1 MNREELVAKIVS
13 KVASFFK
20 EGDFINLG
28 IGIPTKVANFIPK
41 GLSVILQSENGMLKM
56 GGMPR
61 GGEEDERV
69 KNASGE
75 FSSILEGG
83 MFYDSAFSFGLIR
96 GGHIDITVLG
106 GLEVDEGANLANWII
121 PNKFVPGMGGAM
133 DLVNGAKMVIV
144 AMEHCTKDGG
154 AKILKRC
161 TLPLTGRKCVD
172 KIVTELAVF
181 DFIGGKLTLTQLQEG
196 VSLDEVKS
204 KTEASFEVKLG

>member
-61 GGEEDERV
+61 GEEEDERV

>member
-61 GGEEDERV
+61 GKEEDERV

-83 MFYDSAFSFGLIR
+83 MFYDSTFSFGLIR
-96 GGHIDITVLG
+96 GRHIDITVLG

>member
-1 MNREELVAKIVS
+1 MNREELVTKIVS

-61 GGEEDERV
+61 AKEEDERV

-96 GGHIDITVLG
+96 GRHIDITVLG